1 MNCKS
6 IREFIHMK
14 GMDKPKPVPTE
25 RQTSSDSDLYEKYKA
40 LFRTID
46 IPTVANENSFLRDD
60 IFGWYRV
67 AGPNPMQLHLVKAG
81 DATGPLEPFLRDGLR
96 ENFSSLRGFSN
107 DSIDLAISEKRLFL
121 CDYSDLAPLCD
132 GSLPGAASDKLL
144 YAPAA
149 LFCVPKVPEGG
160 NAPPLPIAIIEGDV
174 ISYSNSDEDEW
185 QVAKMKVQ
193 VADAYTHETVHHFG
207 RTHLLME
214 AFVCATHRTLDPYHP
229 VMRLLAPHFEGTAFI
244 NSTSLTDLLDDG
256 GTIDVLTAPPISDTR
271 VFAVNAI
278 GNDFSFDQEM
288 PDVSIPAR

>member
-1 MNCKS
+1 MSHRPTYVAAFNKNS
-6 IREFIHMK
+6 E
-14 GMDKPKPVPTE
+14 VP
-25 RQTSSDSDLYEKYKA
+25 SSQ
-40 LFRTID
+40 
-46 IPTVANENSFLRDD
+46 P
-60 IFGWYRV
+60 
-67 AGPNPMQLHLVKAG
+67 
-81 DATGPLEPFLRDGLR
+81 TGPLEPFLRDGLR

-107 DSIDLAISEKRLFL
+107 DSIDLAISENRLFL

-144 YAPAA
+144 YAPTA

-229 VMRLLAPHFEGTAFI
+229 VMRLLAPHFEGTAFT